1 LNHNLYGSLFARV
14 RFCFSPRLERGA
26 SGVAEALGVVVEG
39 GGGSGVLT
47 EEAPTR
53 VLMAVDLNAAVAIG
67 ERRN

>member
-1 LNHNLYGSLFARV
+1 M
-14 RFCFSPRLERGA
+14 
-26 SGVAEALGVVVEG
+26 AEALGVVVEG